1 MKNFEVKVMFWG
13 GFTTSFETETPEE
26 AIELARE
33 DLEYWTTIDIL
44 DMLGEPEITIE
55 SEEEIDYYEDE
66 DEDD

>member
-1 MKNFEVKVMFWG
+1 MKNFEVKVMFSG
-13 GFTTSFETETPEE
+13 GFITSFETETPEE

-33 DLEYWTTIDIL
+33 DLEYWSTLDIL

-55 SEEEIDYYEDE
+55 SEEDIDYEDE